1 MSRKGTTSHYYLH
14 AMTTLKKQI
23 TLGGNTALFVI
34 PASLVHSV
42 LGENI
47 FYSGEDPTIEIEC
60 APESIRHT
68 FKTVQTRS
76 GFLYNHT
83 ITAFLAGLNPDSI
96 TELSKLNFYNNVLV
110 VIKNSEGTCFLIGNT
125 NESLNFN
132 FSFDSAA
139 NPSDRNG
146 SELTISGQLT
156 STIHFVQMPLIPV

>member
-1 MSRKGTTSHYYLH
+1 MNIV
-14 AMTTLKKQI
+14 KKQI
-23 TLGGNTALFVI
+23 TLGGNIALFII

-42 LGENI
+42 LGETI

-76 GFLYNHT
+76 GLIHEHS
-83 ITAFLAGLNPDSI
+83 ITAFIAGFNPTTIDNLA
-96 TELSKLNFYNNVLV
+96 KLNYHNYVLA
-110 VIKNSEGTCFLIGNT
+110 VIKNSEGNFLLIGNI

-132 FSFDSAA
+132 YNFDSAA

-146 SELTISGQLT
+146 SDLTISGQLT
-156 STIHFVQMPLIPV
+156 TTIKFVQMPLIPV

>member
-1 MSRKGTTSHYYLH
+1 MKTIQ
-14 AMTTLKKQI
+14 KQI
-23 TLGGNTALFVI
+23 ALGGNTALFVI

-42 LGENI
+42 LGKTI
-47 FYSGEDPTIEIEC
+47 FYSGEDPAIEIEC

-96 TELSKLNFYNNVLV
+96 TKLSKLSFYNNVLV
-110 VIKNSEGTCFLIGNT
+110 VIKNSEGSCILIGNT

-132 FSFDSAA
+132 FNFDSAA

-146 SELTISGQLT
+146 SELTITGQLT
-156 STIHFVQMPLIPV
+156 STIQFIQMPLIPV